1 MIEISI
7 FRDKEDRGELIRKS
21 LSELSNILKEI
32 KIDVATIR
40 VIEDKELELIEH
52 SVNKLKDN
60 GYRINFIDINGS
72 IKCYIIDNNILYF
85 YSEDKRKA
93 KSPTSQA
100 LYIARSENKMR
111 GLLLQLLMP
120 HSTTSRH
127 YHKMKTETFY
137 NLEGS
142 CILEIQEGNE
152 KREIILRNNF
162 YTVKPNVIHRI
173 RTENEPA
180 LTLIKIVGDPE
191 GLSMQDHHYV

>member
-1 MIEISI
+1 MSEISI
-7 FRDKEDRGELIRKS
+7 FMGTKDEGELIRKP
-21 LSELSNILKEI
+21 LNELSNIFEEI

-40 VIEDKELELIEH
+40 VGDDKGFIESFVNELK
-52 SVNKLKDN
+52 NN
-60 GYRINFIDINGS
+60 GYSVNFIDIEGF
-72 IKCYIIDNNILYF
+72 KCYIIDDKILYF

-100 LYIARSENKMR
+100 VYIARSEDKMK

-120 HSTTSRH
+120 HSTTSKH
-127 YHKMKTETFY
+127 YHTMKTETFY

-142 CILEIQEGNE
+142 CILEIQEKNE
-152 KREIILRNNF
+152 KREILLRNSY
-162 YTVKPNVIHRI
+162 YTVRPNVIHQI

-191 GLSMQDHHYV
+191 GLSMHDHHYV

>member
-1 MIEISI
+1 MIEMSI
-7 FRDKEDRGELIRKS
+7 FRETKDGGELTRKP
-21 LSELSNILKEI
+21 LNELSNIIDKI

-40 VIEDKELELIEH
+40 VRDNKEFIEPFVNELK
-52 SVNKLKDN
+52 NN
-60 GYRINFIDINGS
+60 GYSVNFIDIEGF
-72 IKCYIIDNNILYF
+72 KCYIIDNKILYF
-85 YSEDKRKA
+85 YPENKRKA

-100 LYIARSENKMR
+100 LYIARSEDKMR

-120 HSTTSRH
+120 NSATSRH
-127 YHKMKTETFY
+127 YHTMKKETFY

-152 KREIILRNNF
+152 KREILLRNSF
-162 YTVKPNVIHRI
+162 YTVRPNVIHRI

-191 GLSMQDHHYV
+191 GLSMHDHYYV